1 MRSSP
6 SSPRV
11 AGEYPP
17 ALPCLRPPSPACAR
31 PFERLFCVSSHG
43 PLVCAMPLR
52 YRHACLLV
60 LPHLIDILQEQ
71 RSSPEQVTGA
81 SQLLQTRLLRART
94 MQVH

>member
-1 MRSSP
+1 
-6 SSPRV
+6 
-11 AGEYPP
+11 
-17 ALPCLRPPSPACAR
+17 
-31 PFERLFCVSSHG
+31 
-43 PLVCAMPLR
+43 MPLR